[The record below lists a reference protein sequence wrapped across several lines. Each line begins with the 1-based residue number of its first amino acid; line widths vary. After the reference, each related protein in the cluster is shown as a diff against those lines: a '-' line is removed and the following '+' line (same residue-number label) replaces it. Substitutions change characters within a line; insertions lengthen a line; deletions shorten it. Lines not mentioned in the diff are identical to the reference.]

1 MSRSRRDP
9 DLVRAYVRTG
19 GRSRATRDLDLVTL
33 VVTAKNPPKSNV
45 TPQTMPPDSRRV
57 MGLCSRHGA
66 LSIAEIAAYLDLPPS
81 VVRIVVSDLMD
92 AGHVDTPVPAETMP
106 ELSMLEEVLHGL
118 RALAV

>member
-1 MSRSRRDP
+1 MSRPRRDP

-33 VVTAKNPPKSNV
+33 VVAAKDPAPGAS
-45 TPQTMPPDSRRV
+45 PDARRV
-57 MGLCSRHGA
+57 MDVVRRGS

-81 VVRIVVSDLMD
+81 VVKIVASDLLDSGHLNSPAPAD
-92 AGHVDTPVPAETMP
+92 ALPDLA
-106 ELSMLEEVLHGL
+106 LLEEVLNGL

>member
-1 MSRSRRDP
+1 
-9 DLVRAYVRTG
+9 
-19 GRSRATRDLDLVTL
+19 
-33 VVTAKNPPKSNV
+33 
-45 TPQTMPPDSRRV
+45 MPPDSRRV
-57 MGLCSRHGA
+57 MGLCSTHGA

-92 AGHVDTPVPAETMP
+92 AGHVEIPIPAETMP

>member
-1 MSRSRRDP
+1 MSGPRRDP

-33 VVTAKNPPKSNV
+33 VVAAKNPPKSNV
-45 TPQTMPPDSRRV
+45 TTQSMPPDARRV

-66 LSIAEIAAYLDLPPS
+66 LSVAEIAAYLDLPPS

-92 AGHVDTPVPAETMP
+92 GGHAESPAPAEAMP